1 MGAAN
6 CCRAADSNAKKD
18 EAVDVTSHAVEPD
31 SSAPLQGS
39 QAVAAATASSAI
51 KAKIHSERFIVD
63 NPGKVRDFYH
73 VAKKRLGEG
82 SFGKV
87 SEATHKGTG
96 AIRAI
101 KTIAKAGIKDMRKF
115 NREIEIMKSLDHPNI
130 IKLYETFQDAHN
142 ICLVMEVCKGG
153 ELFDRIVAAGNFS
166 EVQAAVVMQQIFR
179 SCYYMHENKVC
190 HRDIKPENFLF
201 ASPSPID
208 SEDNLLKVIDFGLSC
223 RFTPGQ
229 RLTTKAGTACYIA
242 PQCLKGDYDESCDL
256 WSIGVVMYVLLCGY
270 PPFNGRDD
278 ASVLKKVK
286 TGKYTFNPR
295 EWNQIS
301 EDAKELVRMLLQM
314 DPTQRIT
321 AKQGLAHRWIKE
333 KAPNSNA
340 TVQLNVVENLKEFQG
355 HSHLKKAALHFI
367 ATQLDTQQIK
377 NLRETFVS
385 LDDNGNGQLTVAE
398 MKNGLAA
405 AGISKVPPDLQAIM
419 DAVDSNGSGVI
430 DYTEFLAASLDRKMY
445 LQEDVCWQA
454 FSLFDRDGNGTIS
467 NEELKLV
474 LQDNEVEEN
483 LGASMVANLLQDIDA
498 NGDGMI
504 DFQEFMQMMHK
515 DHGAS

>member
-6 CCRAADSNAKKD
+6 CCRAADSDKQK

-31 SSAPLQGS
+31 SSAPLHHS
-39 QAVAAATASSAI
+39 CPPTPI
-51 KAKIHSERFIVD
+51 KAKILSERFIVD
-63 NPGKVRDFYH
+63 NPGKVRDFYT

-96 AIRAI
+96 AVRAI
-101 KTIAKAGIKDMRKF
+101 KSIAKAGIKNMTKF

-142 ICLVMEVCKGG
+142 INLVMELCKGG

-179 SCYYMHENKVC
+179 ACYYMHENHVC

-201 ASPSPID
+201 ASPAPID

-223 RFTPGQ
+223 RFTDGQ

-242 PQCLKGDYDESCDL
+242 PQCLQGDYDQSCDL

-278 ASVLKKVK
+278 ASVLRKVK

-314 DPTQRIT
+314 DPTQRTT
-321 AKQGLAHRWIKE
+321 AMQGLAHRWIKE
-333 KAPNSNA
+333 KAPNSNK
-340 TVQLNVVENLKEFQG
+340 TVQLHVVENLRDFQG

-367 ATQLDTQQIK
+367 ATQLDTTQIK
-377 NLRETFVS
+377 ALREIFVS
-385 LDDNGNGQLTVAE
+385 LDENGNGQLTVAE

-405 AGISKVPPDLQAIM
+405 AGVTKVPPDLQAIM

-430 DYTEFLAASLDRKMY
+430 DYTEFLAASLDKKQY

-454 FSLFDRDGNGTIS
+454 FSLFDRDGSGAITKD
-467 NEELKLV
+467 ELRLV
-474 LQDNEVEEN
+474 LQDNEVEEQFGHN
-483 LGASMVANLLQDIDA
+483 MIATLLQDIDA

-504 DFQEFMQMMHK
+504 DFQEFMTMMRRDEATAK
-515 DHGAS
+515 RLIG